1 MAEILLV
8 RGSVVDQPVD
18 AIVNAA
24 NTGMRGG
31 GGLDGAIHRAAG
43 PELVE
48 ELRRK
53 APSGC
58 PPGGV
63 VVTGGHRTRFK
74 AIVHTPGP
82 VWKGGSQG
90 EAAMLAACYR
100 NSLEAVHELGLESI
114 GLPSISTGIYG
125 YPLREAAPVAIQA
138 VRDWISAQTET
149 PIERIV
155 FAMFGGEEFAVFKQ
169 ALAAHAVE

>member
-1 MAEILLV
+1 
-8 RGSVVDQPVD
+8 
-18 AIVNAA
+18 
-24 NTGMRGG
+24 
-31 GGLDGAIHRAAG
+31 
-43 PELVE
+43 
-48 ELRRK
+48 
-53 APSGC
+53 
-58 PPGGV
+58 
-63 VVTGGHRTRFK
+63 
-74 AIVHTPGP
+74 
-82 VWKGGSQG
+82 
-90 EAAMLAACYR
+90 MLAACYR